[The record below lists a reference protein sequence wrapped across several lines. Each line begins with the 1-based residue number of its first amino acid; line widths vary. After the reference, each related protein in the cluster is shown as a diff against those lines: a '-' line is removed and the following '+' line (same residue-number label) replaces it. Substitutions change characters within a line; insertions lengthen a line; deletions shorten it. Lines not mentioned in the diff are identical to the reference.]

1 MATVGN
7 LFINVNAR
15 TAAFRK
21 KMKGVRGTIG
31 RLGTGLAQAGKKVAL
46 FGAAM
51 GAIALGAITMLT
63 KKGLAAVDTMAKLA
77 QNIGASVKSIQTL
90 RHMATLGG
98 VSIEKM
104 DKAVSKMTRGIGE
117 SAVFGIGEANDA
129 FEELGL
135 SAKQLEQDSP
145 DVAFGKIADAINNVG
160 NKARQGILA
169 YKIFGRAGQELV
181 TTLSG
186 GSAAVDAMTKKLEDL
201 GVVIGDEQAQ
211 MVEQANDAWA
221 DIKLVWEGL
230 GNQLAVNFAP
240 ILTMIAEKLKSMVVN
255 FGGMGKVAEGIVKAF
270 MYAGA
275 LVLDAIKVMKIGW
288 QGFQSAVITGAGL
301 LVEGTGH
308 AVNAIVNIWH
318 KGAGAI
324 KMAMAETYNFIAGG
338 LDIVSK
344 LFDDKF
350 TGLEDNWK
358 DNLVSMAAG
367 TVADF
372 ARQQATK
379 IGTKGLSEFI
389 KDYKSNVAETLQ
401 LIGQNLQDQGTDHAG
416 NILDMLADGWAV
428 GKVPDAFANMIEN
441 ALGEGFGGAK
451 GKGLLEL
458 EAPSLKGIVNSL
470 QTAIGGFK
478 IEGDR
483 TERLQQEQLSVEKS
497 QLNTLEQMRLA
508 MATGGLT

>member
-7 LFINVNAR
+7 LFINVKAR
-15 TAAFRK
+15 TAAFGK

-31 RLGTGLAQAGKKVAL
+31 RLAKGFAGIAKKVAL

-51 GAIALGAITMLT
+51 AAVALGAIVMLT

-169 YKIFGRAGQELV
+169 YKVFGRAGQELV
-181 TTLSG
+181 TTLGG
-186 GSAAVDAMTKKLEDL
+186 GSAAVDAMSKKLELL

-211 MVEQANDAWA
+211 MVEKANDAWA

-240 ILTMIAEKLKSMVVN
+240 ILTMIAEKLKSMVIN

-275 LVLDAIKVMKIGW
+275 LVLDAIKIMKMGW
-288 QGFQSAVITGAGL
+288 QSFQAAVLTGSGM
-301 LVEGTGH
+301 LVEGTGY
-308 AVNAIVNIWH
+308 AVDAIVNIWH
-318 KGAGAI
+318 KGAGLI
-324 KMAMAETYNFIAGG
+324 QIAMGGAMDLIAQ
-338 LDIVSK
+338 
-344 LFDDKF
+344 
-350 TGLEDNWK
+350 GLEMTGEMLEEADHWAISGVGK
-358 DNLVSMAAG
+358 MMKFGGQEGQRQAAEMG
-367 TVADF
+367 LQGWDAF
-372 ARQQATK
+372 RK
-379 IGTKGLSEFI
+379 IYES
-389 KDYKSNVAETLQ
+389 SAAETLK
-401 LIGQNLQDQGTDHAG
+401 LVGQNLQDQGTDHAE
-416 NILDMLADGWAV
+416 NVLDLIADGWAV
-428 GKVPDAFANMIEN
+428 GKVPDAFKNMIEN
-441 ALGEGFGGAK
+441 SLGEGFDNAK
-451 GKGLLEL
+451 GEGLLEL

-483 TERLQQEQLSVEKS
+483 TERIQQEQLSVEKS
-497 QLNTLEQMRLA
+497 QLHALEQIRQEV
-508 MATGGLT
+508 ATGGLT